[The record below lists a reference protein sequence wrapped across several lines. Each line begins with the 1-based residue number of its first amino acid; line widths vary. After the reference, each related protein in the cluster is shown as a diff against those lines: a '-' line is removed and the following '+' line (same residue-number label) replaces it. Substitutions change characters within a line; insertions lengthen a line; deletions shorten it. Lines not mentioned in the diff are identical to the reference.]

1 MTSFFINSDSITAFN
16 TLTRAAKYIETK
28 KPEAAVQFYKKA
40 ADLYKMEGGRIRE
53 AADVLGR
60 VFVLFFILFF
70 CSKCEISDFS
80 QILRRRRVSKCVK
93 SNILM
98 PSRLSRG
105 KEI

>member
-1 MTSFFINSDSITAFN
+1 MIYANQLSISFFINFDSITAFN

-70 CSKCEISDFS
+70 LF
-80 QILRRRRVSKCVK
+80 QMQNFWFL
-93 SNILM
+93 SNFA
-98 PSRLSRG
+98 
-105 KEI
+105 

>member
-1 MTSFFINSDSITAFN
+1 MTSFFINFDSITAFN

-70 CSKCEISDFS
+70 VPNARFRISLKFCVGG
-80 QILRRRRVSKCVK
+80 VS
-93 SNILM
+93 
-98 PSRLSRG
+98 PSASRA
-105 KEI
+105 IS